1 MVNALTCGYSWASR
15 NQWHVDG
22 LLVGYPFS
30 AWPAVLAKEVAI
42 VGHKEDVTIRQFTQ
56 IGQCLDNPLNGFV
69 YGQQGL
75 HTGPVLVIKLADLL
89 GIEEWAAFLNM
100 GRFVAHIGL
109 VERRRSR
116 RRHVRQSAFMAG
128 RRRRWTVWSSLGM
141 RSIRRKVEK
150 HWLL

>member
-1 MVNALTCGYSWASR
+1 IDVESEMVNALTCGYSWASR

-42 VGHKEDVTIRQFTQ
+42 VGHKEDVTIRQFTP
-56 IGQCLDNPLNGFV
+56 I
-69 YGQQGL
+69 GQQGL

-89 GIEEWAAFLNM
+89 GIEEWAFLNM

>member
-1 MVNALTCGYSWASR
+1 GYSWASR
-15 NQWHVDG
+15 IQWHVDG
-22 LLVGYPFS
+22 LLVGYAFS
-30 AWPAVLAKEVAI
+30 AWLAVLAKEVAI
-42 VGHKEDVTIRQFTQ
+42 VAHKEDVTIRQFTP

-89 GIEEWAAFLNM
+89 GIEECAFLNM

-128 RRRRWTVWSSLGM
+128 GRRRWAGWRSLGIAG
-141 RSIRRKVEK
+141 IRREIEK
-150 HWLL
+150 KLAALMYSG